1 MKGEQRL
8 SMARMAKRQM
18 AESGVVDCSD
28 LLQLTGE
35 ELAELGR
42 RVPARALVAVRLDRD
57 VLEWLRSYGSGY
69 STRMNAILRRVME
82 AR

>member
-1 MKGEQRL
+1 M
-8 SMARMAKRQM
+8 QM
-18 AESGVVDCSD
+18 NNRSRKPVLRCIRDVSADHKLLRTQSYFESI
-28 LLQLTGE
+28 
-35 ELAELGR
+35 AI
-42 RVPARALVAVRLDRD
+42 RD